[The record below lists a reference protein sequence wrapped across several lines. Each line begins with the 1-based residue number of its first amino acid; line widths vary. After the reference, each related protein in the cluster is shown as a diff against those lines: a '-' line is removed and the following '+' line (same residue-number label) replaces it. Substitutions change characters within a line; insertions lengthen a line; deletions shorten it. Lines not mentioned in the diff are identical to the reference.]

1 MEDRQ
6 PASRLVLAWLLLSV
20 VALRWQANATA
31 VSHRSQ
37 DNGIATGEHG
47 LLRRL
52 AALVPANSERVARR
66 DAFRADVVVV
76 EGSGQQRRRLASQ
89 TCIGTNSL
97 RIGCALQWGLPQC
110 CDSNPNSGSSYN
122 CQPPLLGNCPSGMFA
137 ACCTP

>member
-1 MEDRQ
+1 M
-6 PASRLVLAWLLLSV
+6 
-20 VALRWQANATA
+20 
-31 VSHRSQ
+31 
-37 DNGIATGEHG
+37 
-47 LLRRL
+47 
-52 AALVPANSERVARR
+52 
-66 DAFRADVVVV
+66 
-76 EGSGQQRRRLASQ
+76 EGSGQQRRRLTGQ

>member
-6 PASRLVLAWLLLSV
+6 PASRLILAWLLLSF
-20 VALRWQANATA
+20 VALRWQANATTVVHTSPNSKIGA
-31 VSHRSQ
+31 
-37 DNGIATGEHG
+37 DEYG

-52 AALVPANSERVARR
+52 AALVPANGEGLERR